1 MTRWRLAV
9 AFVTVVVVTTVTPS
23 FAQRRSG
30 PPPGQAK
37 RAQQVPNTSGLVVSS
52 AAAPDTVDVTTPAGV
67 RVRTLGG
74 WLDDASA
81 LAPGEAWLALSVTRW
96 KMPIATGI
104 DAPVVDA
111 SMGLSRR
118 VQASITVPYFRVTDR
133 DGGNFSGIGDLYIG
147 SKIVLRDA
155 ATHTFGIS
163 AGPTLEL
170 LSTTSTTGT
179 GLNRVNWILP
189 VNVERRFSIGRVYAS
204 SGYFTRGV
212 FFTSGAFEY
221 VASDRLVV
229 SAAGTHAY
237 ATDDEAISE
246 QIGLGRRRIDV
257 SGTAG
262 YTVTPA
268 LVLFGS
274 LGRTIWGLDDDSTHL
289 LASIGVSV
297 NVTR

>member
-1 MTRWRLAV
+1 MTARRSAV
-9 AFVTVVVVTTVTPS
+9 ALVTAVFVAAVSPS
-23 FAQRRSG
+23 FAQRRG
-30 PPPGQAK
+30 GLPPGQAK
-37 RAQQVPNTSGLVVSS
+37 RAQQVPSISGLVVSS
-52 AAAPDTVDVTTPAGV
+52 AAAPSTVDASTPAGV

-81 LAPGEAWLALSVTRW
+81 LAPGEAWLALSVSKW
-96 KMPIATGI
+96 KMPVATGI

-111 SMGLSRR
+111 SMGLSPH
-118 VQASITVPYFRVTDR
+118 VQASITVPYFRVSDR
-133 DGGNFSGIGDLYIG
+133 DGGSFSGIGDMYLG
-147 SKIVLRDA
+147 TKIVLRDA
-155 ATHTFGIS
+155 ATHTVGIS
-163 AGPTLEL
+163 VGPTLEL

-189 VNVERRFSIGRVYAS
+189 VNIERRFGIGRVYAS
-204 SGYFTRGV
+204 TGYFTRGV

-257 SGTAG
+257 SGTAA

-268 LVLFGS
+268 LAVFGS
-274 LGRTIWGLDDDSTHL
+274 LGRTIWGLDDDSTRL

>member
-1 MTRWRLAV
+1 MTPRRSVV
-9 AFVTVVVVTTVTPS
+9 ALVTVVFVTTVTPS
-23 FAQRRSG
+23 FAQRRG
-30 PPPGQAK
+30 GVPPGQAK
-37 RAQQVPNTSGLVVSS
+37 RAQQVPNTSGLVSS
-52 AAAPDTVDVTTPAGV
+52 AAAPGPVDVSTPSGV

-81 LAPGEAWLALSVTRW
+81 LAPGETWLALSVTRW
-96 KMPIATGI
+96 KMPIATGT

-111 SMGLSRR
+111 SMGLSPRI
-118 VQASITVPYFRVTDR
+118 QASITVPYFRVTDR
-133 DGGNFSGIGDLYIG
+133 DGANFNGLGDLYLG
-147 SKIVLRDA
+147 TKIVLRDA
-155 ATHTFGIS
+155 ATHTFGMS
-163 AGPTLEL
+163 VGPTLEL
-170 LSTTSTTGT
+170 LSTTSTAGT

-189 VNVERRFSIGRVYAS
+189 FNIERRLSIGRVYAS
-204 SGYFTRGV
+204 TGYFTRGV

-237 ATDDEAISE
+237 ATDDEAVSE

-257 SGTAG
+257 SATAA

-268 LVLFGS
+268 LALFGS
-274 LGRTIWGLDDDSTHL
+274 LGRTVWGLDDDSTRL

-297 NVTR
+297 NVRR

>member
-1 MTRWRLAV
+1 MRPWRSVV
-9 AFVTVVVVTTVTPS
+9 ALVTVVFVTTVTPL
-23 FAQRRSG
+23 FAQRRG
-30 PPPGQAK
+30 GLPPGQAK
-37 RAQQVPNTSGLVVSS
+37 RAQQVPNTSGLVSS
-52 AAAPDTVDVTTPAGV
+52 AAAPDTVAASVPSGV

-81 LAPGEAWLALSVTRW
+81 LAPGETWLALSVTRW
-96 KMPIATGI
+96 KMPIATGT

-111 SMGLSRR
+111 SMGLSPRI
-118 VQASITVPYFRVTDR
+118 QASITVPYFRVTDR
-133 DGGNFSGIGDLYIG
+133 DGGYFRGIGDVYLG
-147 SKIVLRDA
+147 TKIVLRDA
-155 ATHTFGIS
+155 ATHTFGMS
-163 AGPTLEL
+163 VGPTLEL

-189 VNVERRFSIGRVYAS
+189 FNVERRFSIGRVYAS
-204 SGYFTRGV
+204 TGYFTRGV

-221 VASDRLVV
+221 AASDRLVV

-237 ATDDEAISE
+237 ATDDEAVSE

-257 SGTAG
+257 SGTAA

-268 LVLFGS
+268 LVVFGS
-274 LGRTIWGLDDDSTHL
+274 LGRTIWGLDDDSTRL
-289 LASIGVSV
+289 LASIGLSI